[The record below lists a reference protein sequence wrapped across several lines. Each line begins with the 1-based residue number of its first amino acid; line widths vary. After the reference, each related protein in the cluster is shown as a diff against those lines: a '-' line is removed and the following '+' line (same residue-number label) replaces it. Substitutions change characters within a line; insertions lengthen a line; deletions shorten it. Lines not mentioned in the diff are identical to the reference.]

1 MKAATVAVDV
11 GYGNTKFAF
20 PMGSETKL
28 NMFPSLA
35 PQAAPR
41 ALANHGNGFF
51 KARDVITIAI
61 DGVEYEVGPGV
72 SLSSAYG
79 QTGRTLSEDFVTKDE
94 YAALLGGAMRL
105 AQVSEVGQL
114 ILGLPVHTTQKY
126 ASYLRDRFTGTL
138 DFGGEPVEIGSVI
151 CLPQPLGALVTFMR
165 QQNTKFD
172 ADNAHLVID
181 VGYFTTDWVVA
192 QGFTMDDNRSGGVP
206 GGSSKIYQQIAS
218 LIEQDEGEPVTGIE
232 RIDKCL
238 RDKKPMLFF
247 DKEIDLTPYLEKA
260 RSVCQLAVKEIQTR
274 VGRTEDIRAII
285 LAGGGSALYVPAIR
299 AAFPRTPIH
308 ALSSPCF
315 ANVSG
320 FYDIG
325 STRPVKQK

>member
-1 MKAATVAVDV
+1 MKVPLFANDI
-11 GYGNTKFAF
+11 GYGNNKFAF
-20 PMGSETKL
+20 PMGSEIKL
-28 NMFPSLA
+28 GMFPSLA
-35 PQAAPR
+35 PPAAPR
-41 ALANHGNGFF
+41 ALANHGNGIL
-51 KARDVITIAI
+51 KARDVITVTV
-61 DGVEYEVGPGV
+61 DGAEYEVGPGV

-79 QTGRTLSEDFVTKDE
+79 QTGRTLSEDFVTKPE
-94 YAALLGGAMRL
+94 YAALLGGALRY

-126 ASYLRDRFTGTL
+126 ASYLRDRFTGSL
-138 DFGGEPVEIGSVI
+138 DFGGSPIEVRSVI

-165 QQNTKFD
+165 QQNVKFD
-172 ADNAHLVID
+172 ADNAYLVID
-181 VGYFTTDWVVA
+181 PGYFTIDWIVA
-192 QGFTMDDNRSGGVP
+192 QGFVMDDNRSGGVP

-238 RDKKPMLFF
+238 RENKPMLFF
-247 DKEIDLTPYLEKA
+247 DKEIDLAPYLEKA

-285 LAGGGSALYVPAIR
+285 LAGGGSALYAPTIR

-320 FYDIG
+320 FFDIG
-325 STRPVKQK
+325 RTRQTKQI